1 MVANVKHS
9 FPLIS
14 VKKKYMISNSI
25 VPMEWVRLNDVKS
38 EVHARN
44 LKRVNRNNNKMTL
57 KTITRVSNTVRSFHY
72 SEVNLQIVIQ
82 GVCHWEDRYSNRRNP
97 SKYI

>member
-1 MVANVKHS
+1 MVANGKHS
-9 FPLIS
+9 FSLIS
-14 VKKKYMISNSI
+14 VKKKCIISNTK
-25 VPMEWVRLNDVKS
+25 VRKELVRLNDVKS

-44 LKRVNRNNNKMTL
+44 LKRVKRNNNKMIL
-57 KTITRVSNTVRSFHY
+57 KTITRVSNMVRSFHY

-82 GVCHWEDRYSNRRNP
+82 GVCHLGDRCSNRRNP